1 MSESTATLSI
11 RRLIAVPA
19 LITLAVTL
27 LRLVGELQRWSPKFF
42 SREAGGAGAIVG
54 IVWLVPIFG
63 IYFALKLSRAGQ
75 GPTSRGRAIG
85 FALAAVVAQFAFIF
99 AISKLSP

>member
-1 MSESTATLSI
+1 MPEPVERLSI

-19 LITLAVTL
+19 VITFAVTL

-42 SREAGGAGAIVG
+42 SREAGGGLAIIG

-63 IYFALKLSRAGQ
+63 IYFAIRLSQAGH

-85 FALAAVVAQFAFIF
+85 FALAALVLGFVLSF
-99 AISKLSP
+99 AIFK